1 MPPGPDL
8 PALRRCLLG
17 VVVLD
22 DLDLELGEDGVR
34 VPVAGGDPLVT
45 WSEVATAARGPAGAG
60 GALARLRVRDWLLA
74 HRSLQEEAAAGT
86 DPWNLLL
93 PLALPV
99 GSAAH
104 LGPAWA
110 STPVLGGALDLG
122 LGVRVPSAEPPAPRV
137 VPLPRPVATRLA
149 VDVLPGGAQ
158 PQGVL
163 SYLERMGGYAA
174 SRLRRDEGVRGGDV
188 LRPVGGC
195 DVPTL
200 LASAALREFLA
211 GGEAQGL
218 RAVAVP
224 MRERGWFDLARI
236 DPAFVGAAWSA
247 TEVERRG
254 FPRAVLV
261 TRDEVAMPEPHVDLD
276 RRSLRV

>member
-8 PALRRCLLG
+8 AALRRCLLG

-22 DLDLELGEDGVR
+22 DLDLELGEDGVG
-34 VPVAGGDPLVT
+34 VPVAGGDPLVP
-45 WSEVATAARGPAGAG
+45 WPEVAAAVGSPSGSAGAP
-60 GALARLRVRDWLLA
+60 ARLRVRDWLLA
-74 HRSLQEEAAAGT
+74 HRGLQEEAAAGT

-104 LGPAWA
+104 LGAAWA
-110 STPVLGGALDLG
+110 STRVLGGALDLG
-122 LGVRVPSAEPPAPRV
+122 LGVRVPSAEPPEARV
-137 VPLPRPVATRLA
+137 VPLPRPVAARLGL
-149 VDVLPGGAQ
+149 DVLPGGAQ

-200 LASAALREFLA
+200 LASSALRDFLA
-211 GGEAQGL
+211 GGAQGL

-224 MRERGWFDLARI
+224 MRDRGWFDLARI

-254 FPRAVLV
+254 FPRALLV